1 MQVTSQTSSITWLF
15 SSDDQMGLGRRTRRG
30 SGLRAEGCSM
40 VQVMGQ
46 DSTLRVSA
54 VMSITG
60 WIIGLLGLVDSGVVV
75 VNVSN

>member
-1 MQVTSQTSSITWLF
+1 MQVTGQTSSITWLF

-30 SGLRAEGCSM
+30 SGLRAVVVGCWM

-54 VMSITG
+54 VMSITE
-60 WIIGLLGLVDSGVVV
+60 WIIGLFGWVDSGVVV
-75 VNVSN
+75 VSN

>member
-1 MQVTSQTSSITWLF
+1 
-15 SSDDQMGLGRRTRRG
+15 
-30 SGLRAEGCSM
+30 M

-60 WIIGLLGLVDSGVVV
+60 WIIGLFGWVDSGVVV
-75 VNVSN
+75 SN